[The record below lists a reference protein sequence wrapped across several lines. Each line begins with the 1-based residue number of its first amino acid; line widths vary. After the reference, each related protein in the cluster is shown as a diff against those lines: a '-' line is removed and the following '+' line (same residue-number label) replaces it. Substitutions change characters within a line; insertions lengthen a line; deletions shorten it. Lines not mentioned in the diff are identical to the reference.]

1 MLQVLN
7 LVLILMIVA
16 TAVSVVLIRDLLVA
30 AVILSAHGLLM
41 AILWTRLSAPDLA
54 LVYVALFVCITTIMF
69 VVVASRTT
77 RKEER

>member
-69 VVVASRTT
+69 VVVSSRTT